1 MRMVSTSLALL
12 LAASVSSSLL
22 AADDKP
28 MSPRGT
34 AAAQVAG
41 KWVGEGD
48 ARKKYEGGKWLE
60 IDYGRPL
67 LRGRPEVFGKGADY
81 GKAVN
86 AGAPVWRAGANQT
99 TRLHTEATLELG
111 GKKLAPGDYDL
122 FIDLKADA
130 WTLIV
135 SRQPV
140 KETYKDEDKSKVWG
154 AYGYDPKLDVLRV
167 PMKVTTGTASVD
179 QLTWGFE
186 DVGDK
191 AGKLALSWDKTHATA
206 AFTVAD

>member
-1 MRMVSTSLALL
+1 MRMASSSLALL
-12 LAASVSSSLL
+12 LTALTSTALL
-22 AADDKP
+22 AADERP

-34 AAAQVAG
+34 AQAQVGG
-41 KWVGEGD
+41 KWVGADD

-67 LRGRPEVFGKGADY
+67 LRGRGDVFGKGADY
-81 GKAVN
+81 GKGVY
-86 AGAPVWRAGANQT
+86 AGASVWRAGANMT
-99 TRLHTEATLELG
+99 TRLHTDATLELG
-111 GKKLAPGDYDL
+111 GKKLTPGDYDL
-122 FIDLKADA
+122 FIELKPDA

-135 SRQPV
+135 SKQAV
-140 KETYKDEDKSKVWG
+140 KDTYKDEDKTKVWG
-154 AYGYDPKLDVLRV
+154 AYGYDPKFDVVRV

-191 AGKLALSWDKTHATA
+191 GGKLAISWDKTHATA
-206 AFTVAD
+206 SFTVAD